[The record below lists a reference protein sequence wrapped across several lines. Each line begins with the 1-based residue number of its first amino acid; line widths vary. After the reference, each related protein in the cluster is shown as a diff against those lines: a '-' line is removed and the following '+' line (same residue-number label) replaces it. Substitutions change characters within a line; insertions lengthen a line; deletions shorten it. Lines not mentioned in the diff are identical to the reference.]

1 MENSPRSKAI
11 SGILSQLDEIK
22 QKYSKPITPRNL
34 TQEELEKMNEFK
46 PVISPD
52 LGPNQLTAGI
62 MTNNTYSTLGAG
74 EFLGG
79 PRALPNLSAEMSKL
93 QEDIQM
99 LNSQICTAIDK

>member
-1 MENSPRSKAI
+1 M
-11 SGILSQLDEIK
+11 
-22 QKYSKPITPRNL
+22 
-34 TQEELEKMNEFK
+34 
-46 PVISPD
+46 
-52 LGPNQLTAGI
+52 TAGI

-79 PRALPNLSAEMSKL
+79 PRVLPNLSAEMSKL

>member
-52 LGPNQLTAGI
+52 LGQN
-62 MTNNTYSTLGAG
+62 
-74 EFLGG
+74 
-79 PRALPNLSAEMSKL
+79 
-93 QEDIQM
+93 
-99 LNSQICTAIDK
+99 